1 MHKRTDLAAG
11 TINGFDRLHVELI
24 QPPDT
29 PAFIAVNWPAAATIC
44 HATQLPGCGRGD
56 HTAHRRIRYRPGTVE
71 AARPMNRDARRPGG
85 NAAEV
90 LAEARRAYA
99 AKLAT
104 SLKWVQSS

>member
-1 MHKRTDLAAG
+1 MVPEVVAGKPFLMSRPACFIHRRELARSG
-11 TINGFDRLHVELI
+11 DY
-24 QPPDT
+24 
-29 PAFIAVNWPAAATIC
+29 C
-44 HATQLPGCGRGD
+44 HASQLPGCGRGD
-56 HTAHRRIRYRPGTVE
+56 HTAHRGIRYSAGTVE

-90 LAEARRAYA
+90 LAEARRGYA